1 MKRVLIAL
9 ALLAIVGMIVWA
21 TIGGGL
27 RGTVEDRLE
36 EQMIARGLPQ
46 PIAECMAGRMAE
58 RLSVGQLRKLENLQ
72 AEAGEPDVPLTI
84 AEFLE
89 RVRRVDDR
97 EVLEVVASSAAICAF
112 ASG

>member
-1 MKRVLIAL
+1 MAVL

-46 PIAECMAGRMAE
+46 P
-58 RLSVGQLRKLENLQ
+58 
-72 AEAGEPDVPLTI
+72 DY
-84 AEFLE
+84 
-89 RVRRVDDR
+89 
-97 EVLEVVASSAAICAF
+97 
-112 ASG
+112 